1 MASYD
6 YIFCMVRSFHSPV
19 SIVRAYSR
27 QLNGE
32 IGITDKSILISA
44 IAKVSDSPS
53 ILDALKVIVEKTSD
67 QQIKAAAQKKL
78 DEFDEANARRLR
90 AADEILTRLRPLLEG
105 PLSVASSQSVFDDD
119 LFPFETYEGTKL
131 TKIIEEINA
140 VDPKDSKKIHFL
152 LDRIVLN
159 FTEDLPDS
167 LIDAANRKIAQCDP
181 VLVMRTAN
189 PIVTEFLDVLHRT
202 VSDDLFSEEL
212 SGAPRVIERC
222 SVLFVSLY
230 NSSDRLR
237 AAIENIRDNHPD
249 SKIRE
254 SFEKLFPKTET
265 LPD

>member
-1 MASYD
+1 
-6 YIFCMVRSFHSPV
+6 
-19 SIVRAYSR
+19 
-27 QLNGE
+27 
-32 IGITDKSILISA
+32 
-44 IAKVSDSPS
+44 
-53 ILDALKVIVEKTSD
+53 
-67 QQIKAAAQKKL
+67 
-78 DEFDEANARRLR
+78 
-90 AADEILTRLRPLLEG
+90 
-105 PLSVASSQSVFDDD
+105 
-119 LFPFETYEGTKL
+119 
-131 TKIIEEINA
+131 
-140 VDPKDSKKIHFL
+140 
-152 LDRIVLN
+152 
-159 FTEDLPDS
+159 LPDS
-167 LIDAANRKIAQCDP
+167 LIDAADRKIAQCDP